1 MTGPNDTQERIPH
14 FLWWNVIAGAIFV
27 LAAMAA
33 ILLFGI
39 RIGGL
44 FDATDGQVTWPTY
57 FAGVFLTGC
66 TFWWLL
72 MSRPQRLSPW
82 RGAVTGVVV
91 ALFSYP
97 AVLLLTE
104 IFNREWTLD
113 AGPESLIGRLTYVLL
128 VSGLTLLTTGF
139 AATLIMA
146 ATGAVTAW
154 LLVRM
159 FPETAALAAHHARQK
174 RGGLVHTL
182 VRIVAGLATTAVIV
196 LAATFALLTLLPINS
211 AGLAQEQAARAPTA
225 DYAGAMTAFAAVE
238 AAEQAGVP
246 LNALC
251 HSKLLT
257 HGARTAKVV
266 VFFHGLTNC
275 PAQGDELA
283 QQLFDLGYNV
293 YLPRLPGHGE
303 ADPMTLA
310 LANLTAEAL
319 AASGRD
325 ATDLAQGLGD
335 EVVVAGLSVGGTVT
349 AGLGQYRADI
359 SDSISLAPF
368 LAPYV
373 VPPWAAHA
381 ATNLI
386 LMAPNFM
393 VWWDA
398 QTPYVSAEMPYAYP
412 RFATHAIGQAMR
424 LGLTIEA
431 SAHAK
436 PAEAKAL
443 GMLLNDAD
451 VAVSNLL
458 AEQLVTAWENK
469 GRTVE
474 VEVFP
479 KDLKLPHDLIDPR
492 QEDANIAVVYPK
504 LIEMIA
510 R

>member
-1 MTGPNDTQERIPH
+1 MTGSDDTQDRTPQY
-14 FLWWNVIAGAIFV
+14 LWWNVIAGAIFV

-44 FDATDGQVTWPTY
+44 FDATDGQITWPTY
-57 FAGVFLTGC
+57 FAGVFVTGC

-97 AVLLLTE
+97 VVLLLTE
-104 IFNREWTLD
+104 IFNREWALD
-113 AGPESLIGRLTYVLL
+113 AGPESLLGRLTYVLL

-146 ATGAVTAW
+146 ATGGAIAW

-159 FPETAALAAHHARQK
+159 FPETAAQAARHAQQK

-182 VRIVAGLATTAVIV
+182 VRIVAGLATAAVIL
-196 LAATFALLTLLPINS
+196 LATSFAVLTLWPINTD
-211 AGLAQEQAARAPTA
+211 GLTQEQTARAPTA
-225 DYAGAMTAFAAVE
+225 DYAAAMAAFAAVE
-238 AAEQAGVP
+238 ATEAAGVP
-246 LNALC
+246 LNPLC

-283 QQLFDLGYNV
+283 RQLFDLGYNV

-310 LANLTAEAL
+310 LAGLTAEAL
-319 AASGRD
+319 VAAGRD

-381 ATNLI
+381 ATNVI

-424 LGLTIEA
+424 LGLAIDA
-431 SAHAK
+431 SANEK
-436 PAEAKAL
+436 PAAAKAL

-458 AEQLVTAWENK
+458 ALQLTAAWESH
-469 GRTVE
+469 GRTVDVWE
-474 VEVFP
+474 FP
-479 KDLKLPHDLIDPR
+479 MELKLPHDLIDPR
-492 QEDANIAVVYPK
+492 QEDSDIAVVYPK